1 MTTRRFNHTPARSFL
16 CGLSNNVGLCNL
28 PVVSDYIMMGDAGTT
43 TKVSWLGTLNFR
55 KRGDAG
61 GGGGGGGGASGNAS

>member
-43 TKVSWLGTLNFR
+43 TKVSWLGTLENVGVR
-55 KRGDAG
+55 EAG
-61 GGGGGGGGASGNAS
+61 EEGEA